1 MSDTTRDNDVTSS
14 KTGVPKPVSD
24 DAQANAAER
33 VREGTPAPAHP
44 IVERQEGSEQRPK

>member
-1 MSDTTRDNDVTSS
+1 VISP
-14 KTGVPKPVSD
+14 KTGTPKPVGD

-44 IVERQEGSEQRPK
+44 IIERQEGSEQPPK